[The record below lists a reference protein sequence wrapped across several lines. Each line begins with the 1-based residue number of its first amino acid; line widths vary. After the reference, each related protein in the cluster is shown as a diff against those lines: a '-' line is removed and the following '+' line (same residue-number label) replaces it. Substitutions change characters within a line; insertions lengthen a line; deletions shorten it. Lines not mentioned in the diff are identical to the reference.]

1 MNKKFVFTIQEDI
14 CLKNDKPVDAVE
26 LLKVMSSY
34 GTVVSYDEAISV
46 VKAEDQKIIDGLTA
60 QVTAIK
66 DLNLTED
73 EVFLVNAY
81 RSLKAEKERKLIA
94 ENEMLSNKLLE
105 TQEIFN
111 TTMGKIQAIVNK
123 PN

>member
-34 GTVVSYDEAISV
+34 GTVVTYDEAIAS

-60 QVTAIK
+60 QLTAIK
-66 DLNLTED
+66 DLNLTND
-73 EVFLVNAY
+73 EICLVNAY
-81 RSLKAEKERKLIA
+81 RVCTAEKERKLKA
-94 ENEMLSNKLLE
+94 ENEVLENKLTA
-105 TQEIFN
+105 TQELFS
-111 TTMGKIQAIVNK
+111 TTMSQIQDIVNK
-123 PN
+123 EH

>member
-14 CLKNDKPVDAVE
+14 CLRNDKPVDAVE

-73 EVFLVNAY
+73 EIFLVNAY

-94 ENEMLSNKLLE
+94 ENEMLSNKLQE
-105 TQEIFN
+105 AQEIFSS
-111 TTMGKIQAIVNK
+111 TMGKIQAIVNK

>member
-34 GTVVSYDEAISV
+34 GTVVTYDEAISV
-46 VKAEDQKIIDGLTA
+46 IKAEDQKIIDGLTA

-94 ENEMLSNKLLE
+94 ENEMLSNKLQE
-105 TQEIFN
+105 AQEIFSS
-111 TTMGKIQAIVNK
+111 TMGKIQAIVNK